1 MTKEESSQSIEVND
15 ITLSKELLDSSYP
28 LLQKFRDLCPGSFK
42 HSQALAGMVEGV
54 SISLGIDATYMK
66 VLALYHDVGKMLNP
80 SYFTENQLEGEDP
93 HEKLE
98 PFISYQI
105 ISRHISD
112 TAMIL
117 LNDENFPR
125 DLIKITCQHHGTSV
139 MRYFFDKSGTDVDE
153 YFRYK
158 ADKPKCVQSAILMI
172 CDCIEARSRSEIQA
186 GKGQMD
192 PKEIIEDTI
201 NYLLNDAQ
209 LDEVYMKL
217 GDLKKIK
224 EALAKELQ
232 GIYQKRIDYNVKKET
247 KKEVSEN

>member
-1 MTKEESSQSIEVND
+1 MTKEESSQIEEAKE
-15 ITLSKELLDSSYP
+15 TGLLKELLDSSYP

-54 SISLGIDATYMK
+54 SISLGIDATFMK

-98 PFISYQI
+98 AFISYQI

-117 LNDENFPR
+117 LNDDNFPR

-139 MRYFFDKSGTDVDE
+139 MRYFFNKSGSDVDE

-158 ADKPKCVQSAILMI
+158 ADKPRCVQSAILMI
-172 CDCIEARSRSEIQA
+172 CDCIEARSRSDIQS
-186 GKGQMD
+186 GKGQID

-201 NYLLNDAQ
+201 NYLLSDGQ

-224 EALAKELQ
+224 DALAKELQ
-232 GIYQKRIDYNVKKET
+232 GIYQKRVDYKKAE
-247 KKEVSEN
+247 EESS

>member
-1 MTKEESSQSIEVND
+1 MSEENSQSAEVKEPE
-15 ITLSKELLDSSYP
+15 LSKEVLDSSYP

-42 HSQALAGMVEGV
+42 HSQALADMVEGV
-54 SISLGIDATYMK
+54 SIALGIDATFMK
-66 VLALYHDVGKMLNP
+66 ILALYHDVGKMMNP

-125 DLIKITCQHHGTSV
+125 DLIRITSQHHGTSV
-139 MRYFFDKSGTDVDE
+139 MRYFFDKSGSDVDE
-153 YFRYK
+153 HFRYK

-172 CDCIEARSRSEIQA
+172 CDCIEARSRSEINA
-186 GKGQMD
+186 GKTHMD
-192 PKEIIEDTI
+192 PKDVIEDTI
-201 NYLLNDAQ
+201 NYLLTDGQ

-232 GIYQKRIDYNVKKET
+232 GIYQKRVDYSEAKKES
-247 KKEVSEN
+247 KES

>member
-15 ITLSKELLDSSYP
+15 IELSKELLDSSYP

-80 SYFTENQLEGEDP
+80 TYFTENQLEDEDP

-158 ADKPKCVQSAILMI
+158 ADKPQCVQSAILMI

-186 GKGQMD
+186 GKGQIA

-232 GIYQKRIDYNVKKET
+232 GIYQKRIDYNEVKKED
-247 KKEVSEN
+247 KKE

>member
-1 MTKEESSQSIEVND
+1 MTKEESSQIEEAKDNG
-15 ITLSKELLDSSYP
+15 LLKELLDSSYP

-54 SISLGIDATYMK
+54 SISLDIDATFMK

-80 SYFTENQLEGEDP
+80 TYFTENQLEGEDP

-117 LNDENFPR
+117 LNDDNFPR

-139 MRYFFDKSGTDVDE
+139 MRYFFDKSGSDVDE

-158 ADKPKCVQSAILMI
+158 ADKPRCVQSAILMI
-172 CDCIEARSRSEIQA
+172 CDCIEARSRSEIQS
-186 GKGQMD
+186 GKGQIN

-201 NYLLNDAQ
+201 NYLLSDGQ

-224 EALAKELQ
+224 DALAKELQ
-232 GIYQKRIDYNVKKET
+232 GIYQKRVDYKKAEEAST
-247 KKEVSEN
+247 

>member
-1 MTKEESSQSIEVND
+1 MTDEISQPIETKEGE
-15 ITLSKELLDSSYP
+15 LSKELLESSYP
-28 LLQKFRDLCPGSFK
+28 LLQKFRDRCPGSFK

-54 SISLGIDATYMK
+54 SIALGIDATFMK
-66 VLALYHDVGKMLNP
+66 ILALYHDVGKMLNP
-80 SYFTENQLEGEDP
+80 TYFTENQLEGEDP
-93 HEKLE
+93 HAKLE

-125 DLIKITCQHHGTSV
+125 ELIKITCQHHGTSV

-158 ADKPKCVQSAILMI
+158 ADKPRCVQSAILMI

-186 GKGQMD
+186 GKSQMD

-201 NYLLNDAQ
+201 NYLLSDGQ

-224 EALAKELQ
+224 DALAKELQ
-232 GIYQKRIDYNVKKET
+232 GIYQKRVDYNEVKKEEKT
-247 KKEVSEN
+247 ESIEP